1 MTTKERIAKCAYR
14 SFFKKGYN
22 DTTYKSI
29 ADELGISVGNV
40 SYHYK
45 RKEDLLLGFY
55 TSSAD
60 EIKQIFLK
68 HEDLHTDSIVDFIA
82 MRFAFVYWM
91 QQSPMMFRL
100 YHESLLVDVIR
111 DEYSRYNNALLIEFA
126 SNEIKGLDARDVYM
140 IGLSASGAEQE
151 LMNYYRNRENE
162 IDFEY
167 MIRYPFITILLHLN
181 LPKNKIEPTIRKGFD
196 NGHKLYDYAEDFL
209 KDFIG

>member
-14 SFFKKGYN
+14 FFFKKGYN
-22 DTTYKSI
+22 NTTYKDI

-60 EIKQIFLK
+60 EIKRIFLL

-126 SNEIKGLDARDVYM
+126 SKEMKGIDARDVYM

-151 LMNYYRNRENE
+151 LMNYYRNRQNE
-162 IDFEY
+162 VDFEY
-167 MIRYPFITILLHLN
+167 IIRYPFKTILLHLDF
-181 LPKNKIEPTIRKGFD
+181 PKDKIEPTIQRGID
-196 NGHKLYDYAEDFL
+196 NGHKLYKYAEGYI

>member
-1 MTTKERIAKCAYR
+1 MTTKERIAKCAYH
-14 SFFKKGYN
+14 FFFEKGYH
-22 DTTYKSI
+22 DTTYKDI
-29 ADELGISVGNV
+29 ADALGISVGNV

-60 EIKQIFLK
+60 EIKRIFLL

-100 YHESLLVDVIR
+100 YHETLMIDAIR
-111 DEYSRYNNALLIEFA
+111 DEYARYNNALLIEFA
-126 SNEIKGLDARDVYM
+126 SKETTGLDARDVYM

-162 IDFEY
+162 VDFEFL
-167 MIRYPFITILLHLN
+167 IRYPFKTILLHLDF
-181 LPKNKIEPTIRKGFD
+181 PKDQIEPTIRQGFD
-196 NGHKLYDYAEDFL
+196 NGHKLYNYAEGYI